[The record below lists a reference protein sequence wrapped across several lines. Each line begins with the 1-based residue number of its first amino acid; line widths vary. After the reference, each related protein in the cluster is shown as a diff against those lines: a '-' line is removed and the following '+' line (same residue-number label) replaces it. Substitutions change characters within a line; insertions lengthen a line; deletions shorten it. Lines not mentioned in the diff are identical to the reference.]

1 MIRNIALAATAALL
15 VAAPAGAESIHIS
28 IAGKSA
34 EQVKTE
40 IYRAARTVCV
50 AESYD
55 GFFPMDTYRACFD
68 DTVKAALEQSRQI
81 SLATNAP

>member
-1 MIRNIALAATAALL
+1 MIRNIALAAIAATL
-15 VAAPAGAESIHIS
+15 VAAAASAESIRIS
-28 IAGKSA
+28 TAGKSA

-40 IYRAARTVCV
+40 IYRAARTVCM

-68 DTVKAALEQSRQI
+68 DTVKAAIDQTRGIGPAIPQ
-81 SLATNAP
+81 P